1 MSQITTWDEFPAIE
15 YVPGV
20 FRQAFS
26 GEKAMM
32 TRITYKPGVVVP
44 NHNHEAE
51 QLMMVEK
58 GELWAKV
65 DDEEKIIGPG
75 SLLVIRSFATHA
87 FKNLTDEDVIFYEA
101 FAPIRLEY
109 LIGYKG
115 PDPALKMI
123 LDGRKLTK
131 GD

>member
-1 MSQITTWDEFPAIE
+1 MSQITDWNEFPAIE

-20 FRQAFS
+20 FRQAFC

-32 TRITYKPGVVVP
+32 TRITYKPGVVIP
-44 NHNHEAE
+44 NHSHEAE

-58 GELWAKV
+58 GQLWAKV
-65 DDEEKIIGPG
+65 EGEEKVVGPG
-75 SLLVIRSFATHA
+75 TLLIVRSNAVHA
-87 FKNLTDEDVIFYEA
+87 FKNLSDEDTVFYEV

-123 LDGRKLTK
+123 QEGREKK
-131 GD
+131 EG